1 MEFFIPGACLFL
13 VAIIISALVVPN
25 LSPIIIAVLSVLFLT
40 FGVYSHY
47 KMFNSEYRLSTW
59 QDGFKIYAPAIMIF
73 VIILFTMYGIVALFT
88 GIEVPVPDIPEF
100 ELPNTNT
107 ITNSVMNAYNT
118 ASNTVSQTYKNIVNT
133 NTNGNRNNG
142 ANNTANNTANNAA
155 NKPANNA
162 ANNAANNKGNG
173 NNNNK
178 NKNAK
183 PPSLIETI

>member
-1 MEFFIPGACLFL
+1 MEFFIPGVCLFL

-133 NTNGNRNNG
+133 NTNSNRNNG
-142 ANNTANNTANNAA
+142 ANNAANNGA
-155 NKPANNA
+155 NKP

-178 NKNAK
+178 NKNAR